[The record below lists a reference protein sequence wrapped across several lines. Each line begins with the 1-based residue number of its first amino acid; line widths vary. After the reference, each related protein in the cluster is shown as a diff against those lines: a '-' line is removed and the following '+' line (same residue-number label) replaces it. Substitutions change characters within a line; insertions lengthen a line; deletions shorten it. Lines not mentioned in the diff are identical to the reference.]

1 MRATHPG
8 TFGVQ
13 NFLFYGNNQ
22 FGVKIETQTNTDIFN
37 IRKLLSGCK
46 SKRFCNICPVEQIVG
61 HFRAMMWFI

>member
-1 MRATHPG
+1 MKLNCTALAC
-8 TFGVQ
+8 FAQEVQ
-13 NFLFYGNNQ
+13 KH
-22 FGVKIETQTNTDIFN
+22 KIETQTNTDIFN